1 MKKTNSR
8 KGPLIMGILN
18 ITPDSF
24 SDGGKFMTLE
34 EAVKQA
40 KKMIDEGADI
50 LDIGGESTGPNSKFV
65 TQEEELSRVIPVIK
79 AIREFSE
86 IPISIDTYKANV
98 AMEALKNGADMIND
112 VTALREDPKM
122 AEVVKKKK
130 CPIIMMYSKDNSPR
144 TTIKDKKYPNVTETI
159 KSFFKE
165 RITYTKSKGIKGDQI
180 ILDPGMGQFISNL
193 PHYSFEIIAKLQEF
207 EVFKKPILVGFSRKS
222 FLKEEI
228 ESREEKA
235 KTLSAIAYINGANII
250 RTHDVRGLRNYLN
263 LICQS

>member
-1 MKKTNSR
+1 MKKINSR

-24 SDGGKFMTLE
+24 SDGGKFLTLE

-40 KKMIDEGADI
+40 KKMIEEGADI

-86 IPISIDTYKANV
+86 IPVSIDTYKANV
-98 AMEALKNGADMIND
+98 ALEAIKCGADMIND

-122 AEVVKKKK
+122 ADVVKKSK

-144 TTIKDKKYPNVTETI
+144 TTRKDKKYLDIMQTI
-159 KSFFKE
+159 KKFFEE
-165 RITYTKSKGIKGDQI
+165 RIAHAKSKGIKADQV
-180 ILDPGMGQFISNL
+180 ILDPGMGQFISNI
-193 PHYSFEIIAKLQEF
+193 PHYSFEIIAKLQEL
-207 EVFKKPILVGFSRKS
+207 EIFKKPILVGFSRKS
-222 FLKEEI
+222 FLQEEI
-228 ESREEKA
+228 TSRGEKA

-250 RTHDVRGLRNYLN
+250 RTHDVGELRNYLN
-263 LICQS
+263 LICQ

>member
-1 MKKTNSR
+1 MKKINSR

-34 EAVKQA
+34 EAIKQA
-40 KKMIDEGADI
+40 KKIIEEGADI

-79 AIREFSE
+79 AIREFSH

-98 AMEALKNGADMIND
+98 AIDAIKSGADMIND
-112 VTALREDPKM
+112 VSAMREDPKM
-122 AEVVKKKK
+122 ADVVKKYK

-144 TTIKDKKYPNVTETI
+144 TTTKDKKYTDVMQTI
-159 KSFFKE
+159 KKFFDE
-165 RITYTKSKGIKGDQI
+165 RIKYAKSKGIKGDQI
-180 ILDPGMGQFISNL
+180 ILDPGMGQYISNI
-193 PHYSFEIIAKLQEF
+193 PYYSFEIIARMSEL
-207 EVFKKPILVGFSRKS
+207 EVLKKPILVGISKKS

-228 ESREEKA
+228 SSREEKA

-250 RTHDVRGLRNYLN
+250 RTHNVGGLRNYLN
-263 LICQS
+263 LICQ

>member
-1 MKKTNSR
+1 MKKTNSK
-8 KGPLIMGILN
+8 KGPLVMGILN

-34 EAVKQA
+34 EAIKQA

-79 AIREFSE
+79 AIRGFSE

-98 AMEALKNGADMIND
+98 ALEGIKNGADMVND
-112 VTALREDPKM
+112 VTAMREDPKM
-122 AEVVKKKK
+122 ADIVKKSK

-144 TTIKDKKYPNVTETI
+144 TTIKDKKYPDIMQTI
-159 KSFFKE
+159 KKFFEE
-165 RITYTKSKGIKGDQI
+165 RIAYAKSKGIKGDQI
-180 ILDPGMGQFISNL
+180 ILDPGMGQFISNI
-193 PHYSFEIIAKLQEF
+193 PHYSFEIIAKLQEL
-207 EVFKKPILVGFSRKS
+207 ELFKKPILVGFSRKS

-250 RTHDVRGLRNYLN
+250 RTHNVGELRNYLN
-263 LICQS
+263 LIWQ

>member
-34 EAVKQA
+34 EAIKQA
-40 KKMIDEGADI
+40 KKMIEEGVDI

-65 TQEEELSRVIPVIK
+65 TQEEELLRVIPVIK

-98 AMEALKNGADMIND
+98 ALEAIKSGADMIND
-112 VTALREDPKM
+112 VTALREDQKM
-122 AEVVKKKK
+122 ADVVKKSK
-130 CPIIMMYSKDNSPR
+130 CPVIMMYSKDSSPR
-144 TTIKDKKYPNVTETI
+144 TTIKDKKYTDVMQTI
-159 KSFFKE
+159 KKFFEE
-165 RITYTKSKGIKGDQI
+165 RLKYAKTKGIKGDQI

-207 EVFKKPILVGFSRKS
+207 EIFKKPILVGFSRKS
-222 FLKEEI
+222 FLKDEI
-228 ESREEKA
+228 PSREEKEKA
-235 KTLSAIAYINGANII
+235 LSAIAYINGANII
-250 RTHDVRGLRNYLN
+250 RTHDVGGLRNYLN
-263 LICQS
+263 LTCQ